1 MGTVRAVIFDLDGT
15 LLDTLPDLVA
25 ITNKALSDLGFP
37 THSRDEIL
45 SYIGLGAESLISQAL
60 PAGTSQED
68 LLRTLDHWRALYPVM
83 GDTLTSYFLGIED
96 MLANLR
102 RAGIKT
108 AVLSN
113 KFDAG
118 TQQVVTR
125 YFPGLFDIV
134 HGEGPEIPRKP
145 DPTGLLRT
153 LSKLACRPQEAAY
166 VGDSPTDME
175 VADRAGVQAWA
186 VTWGYNPPA
195 SLIAAGADKVVQAA
209 NDIVRFACG

>member
-83 GDTLTSYFLGIED
+83 GDTLTSYFPGIED

-125 YFPGLFDIV
+125 YFPDLFDVV
-134 HGEGPEIPRKP
+134 HGEGSGIPRKP

-153 LSKLACRPQEAAY
+153 LSELDCQTWRLRTVPACRPGRLP
-166 VGDSPTDME
+166 GDIILLQ
-175 VADRAGVQAWA
+175 V
-186 VTWGYNPPA
+186 
-195 SLIAAGADKVVQAA
+195 L
-209 NDIVRFACG
+209 